1 MPPTNMSFSIL
12 KWVSPPPETYE
23 NPPFEVGR
31 VEWFRCLPYVFI
43 HLAALLAFLY
53 PISLACILI
62 AILSYVV
69 RMFCITAF
77 YHRYFSH
84 RTFKTSRLVQFV
96 GAFVA
101 CSSGQRGPL
110 WWAAHHRR
118 HHRHSDTEKDE
129 HSPHTKSFIRSHT
142 LWFMTDYAVPT
153 FMREVRDL
161 AKFRELIFL
170 NRFDWIPVVILAS
183 SCYFLGEA
191 SWFGGWTGLTGMT
204 TLIWGFLIPTIAL
217 YHATFAINSI
227 AHLFGSRRFETGEG
241 SRNNLLLALLTLGEG
256 WHNNHHFYPA
266 STRQG
271 FYKWEIDLTY
281 YLLRLMALFGLVRD
295 LRPVPAWVKDKA
307 VR

>member
-1 MPPTNMSFSIL
+1 MSFSIL
-12 KWVSPPPETYE
+12 KWVCPPPETFDD
-23 NPPFEVGR
+23 PPPGDAK
-31 VEWFRCLPYVFI
+31 VEWFRCLPYVVI
-43 HLAALLAFLY
+43 HLAALLALLY
-53 PISLACILI
+53 PISFACILI
-62 AILSYVV
+62 AILSYAV
-69 RMFCITAF
+69 RMFSITAF

-84 RTFKTSRLVQFV
+84 RTFKTSRLVQFL

-118 HHRHSDTEKDE
+118 HHRHSDTEEDD
-129 HSPHTKSFIRSHT
+129 HSPHSKSFLWSHT

-153 FMREVRDL
+153 FLKEVRDL
-161 AKFRELIFL
+161 AKFRELLFL
-170 NRFDWIPVVILAS
+170 NRFDWIPVVVLAS
-183 SCYFLGEA
+183 SCYLLGEA
-191 SWFGGWTGLTGMT
+191 SWFGEWSGLTGMT

-241 SRNNLLLALLTLGEG
+241 SRNNFLLALLTLGEG

-266 STRQG
+266 SARQG
-271 FYKWEIDLTY
+271 FFKWEIDPTY